1 MGRLLAEL
9 VLCFAWALLWAAPA
23 RAQAGAIGD
32 PAPVCVAA
40 ADPASSPRALLAN
53 LAHFDC
59 SKDQRSFGSGDFD
72 VLAPLLKPGTGRT
85 WPAHVRFGSV
95 WQANA
100 TLFAL
105 YADGK
110 IARVPLDEHA
120 LTRSLSLGAIVDV
133 RLPYRRVA
141 VTRLLWRIQ
150 GSVNMRGIV
159 LGPHTATATQGWQSD
174 LQLAAF
180 YAGFAG
186 LCVAL
191 LVFNLALWCALRRP
205 FQLAYCAMVLALLL
219 YAVTSSG
226 AVAWWWPDISNN
238 DRIRLNYLALGV
250 SAAAALAFARTFFE
264 AGVFG
269 GRTGRLARVVS
280 IALIASAATFAALA
294 PWHAR
299 LLDRVY
305 TLTFVA
311 LLATVVPVLIKAWR
325 LRSSYLWL
333 FALAWGAPI
342 AFSGLRVV
350 AAIGLVEWSFWIDNS
365 TVMAM
370 LAESVLSSVAIAY
383 RIHLLSRERDEAREQ
398 EIAARLL
405 ADTDPLTGLLN
416 RRAFLAHAIGR
427 DGDQKLI
434 VVDIDH
440 FKKVNDAVGHDGGD
454 EVLRIAAR
462 VLRTTASGDGVLVAR
477 LGGEEFA
484 ILSPA
489 ERGLEPRDLLDALR
503 EASMPYDLTVTA
515 SLGSCTGPI
524 ARETDWKRLY
534 SLADRAL
541 FAAKTAGRDRAR
553 DAGVL
558 AAAA

>member
-1 MGRLLAEL
+1 M
-9 VLCFAWALLWAAPA
+9 LCFGWALLWAAPA
-23 RAQAGAIGD
+23 RAQAGAVGD
-32 PAPVCVAA
+32 PAPVCVAR
-40 ADPASSPRALLAN
+40 ADPGAAPRALLATP
-53 LAHFDC
+53 AHFNC
-59 SKDQRSFGSGDFD
+59 LENQRSFGPGDFD
-72 VLAPLLKPGTGRT
+72 VLAPRLKAGTGQT

-95 WQANA
+95 WQRNA

-120 LTRSLSLGAIVDV
+120 LTRFLFLGAIVDV

-141 VTRLLWRIQ
+141 VTRLLWRIK
-150 GSVNMRGIV
+150 GSVNVRGIV
-159 LGPHTATATQGWQSD
+159 LGPHTATATQGWKSD
-174 LQLAAF
+174 LLLGAL

-205 FQLAYCAMVLALLL
+205 FQLAYCGMVLALLL
-219 YAVTSSG
+219 YAITSSG
-226 AVAWWWPDISNN
+226 ALAWWWPTIANN
-238 DRIRLNYLALGV
+238 DRIRLNYLALGL

-264 AGVFG
+264 AGVFS
-269 GRTGRLARVVS
+269 GRTGRLARLVS
-280 IALIASAATFAALA
+280 FALIASAAAFAVLA
-294 PWHAR
+294 PWEAR
-299 LLDRVY
+299 LLDRIY
-305 TLTFVA
+305 TFAFVA
-311 LLATVVPVLIKAWR
+311 LLATVVPVLVKAWR

-342 AFSGLRVV
+342 AFSGLRV
-350 AAIGLVEWSFWIDNS
+350 AASMGLVEWSFWIDNS

-370 LAESVLSSVAIAY
+370 LAESMLSSVAIAY

-405 ADTDPLTGLLN
+405 ADTDPLTGLMN

-427 DGDQKLI
+427 EGDQKLI
-434 VVDIDH
+434 VIDVDH
-440 FKKVNDAVGHDGGD
+440 FKKVNEAIGHDGGD
-454 EVLRIAAR
+454 EVLRIVAR
-462 VLRTTASGDGVLVAR
+462 VLRTVAAGDGVLVAR

-489 ERGLEPRDLLDALR
+489 ERALNPRDLLNALR
-503 EASMPYDLTVTA
+503 GASMPFDLTVTA
-515 SLGSCTGPI
+515 SLGSCTGPM
-524 ARETDWKRLY
+524 ARETDWKKLY

>member
-1 MGRLLAEL
+1 MGRLLAVIIPCL
-9 VLCFAWALLWAAPA
+9 AWATLWATPA
-23 RAQAGAIGD
+23 RARAGAVGD
-32 PAPVCVAA
+32 PAPVCIAR
-40 ADPASSPRALLAN
+40 ADPDSSPSALLVN
-53 LAHFDC
+53 SAHFDC
-59 SKDQRSFGSGDFD
+59 SKDQRSFGPGDFD
-72 VLAPLLKPGTGRT
+72 VLAPSLKPGAGQT

-95 WQANA
+95 WQQNA

-105 YADGK
+105 YDDGK

-133 RLPYRRVA
+133 RLPYRRIA

-150 GSVNMRGIV
+150 GSANVRGIV

-174 LQLAAF
+174 LLLGAL

-186 LCVAL
+186 LCIAL

-205 FQLAYCAMVLALLL
+205 FQLAYCGMVLALLL

-226 AVAWWWPDISNN
+226 AVAWWWPSISNN
-238 DRIRLNYLALGV
+238 DRIRFNYLALGL
-250 SAAAALAFARTFFE
+250 SAAAALEFARTFFE
-264 AGVFG
+264 AGVFE

-280 IALIASAATFAALA
+280 IALIASAATFAVLA
-294 PWHAR
+294 PWQAR

-305 TLTFVA
+305 ALTFVA

-342 AFSGLRVV
+342 AFSGLRV
-350 AAIGLVEWSFWIDNS
+350 AASMGLIEWSFWIDNS

-370 LAESVLSSVAIAY
+370 LAESMLSSVAIAY

-416 RRAFLAHAIGR
+416 RRAFLADAIGR
-427 DGDQKLI
+427 AGDQKLI

-440 FKKVNDAVGHDGGD
+440 FKKVNDAIGHDGGD
-454 EVLRIAAR
+454 EVLRIVAR
-462 VLRTTASGDGVLVAR
+462 VLRTAAAGNGVLVAR

-489 ERGLEPRDLLDALR
+489 EQALDPRDLLDALR
-503 EASMPYDLTVTA
+503 EASMPFDLTVTA
-515 SLGSCTGPI
+515 SLGSCTGPMT
-524 ARETDWKRLY
+524 RETDWKKLY